1 MMKKWRAG
9 WLFPL
14 VLAVALGGLSAWLDR
29 ISEVTVEETA
39 LNPNE
44 PKYQMEGITG
54 KRYDEKGILKDNLTA
69 SKAWQLPNKDEIEFQ
84 SPDLKIFNEGN
95 QLYQV
100 TSKNAHYNTETRKI
114 YFENDVIMTKA
125 ADAQRPAGVLKT
137 SRIMIDTQTRNAQTD
152 ALVTFQYGQSTGTA
166 NGLTYNEEQG
176 LLNLP
181 SRVKATIY
189 DPKQP

>member
-1 MMKKWRAG
+1 MTKKWRAG

-14 VLAVALGGLSAWLDR
+14 VLAIALGGLSAWLDR
-29 ISEVTVEETA
+29 ISEVTVEETV

-44 PKYQMEGITG
+44 PKYEMEGIAG
-54 KRYDEKGILKDNLTA
+54 KRYDAQGALSENLTA

-84 SPDLKIFNEGN
+84 SPELKIFKEGR

-100 TSKNAHYNTETRKI
+100 VSENAHYNTETRKI
-114 YFENDVIMTKA
+114 QYEKDVVMTKA
-125 ADAQRPAGVLKT
+125 AEADRPAGVLKT
-137 SRIMIDTQTRNAQTD
+137 NHIVVDTQTRNAQTD
-152 ALVTFQYGQSTGTA
+152 AKVDFQYGQSTGSA

-181 SRVKATIY
+181 SRVKAIIY

>member
-1 MMKKWRAG
+1 MMKKWRTG

-14 VLAVALGGLSAWLDR
+14 VLAAALGGLSAWLDR

-44 PKYQMEGITG
+44 PKYQMEGIAG
-54 KRYDEKGILKDNLTA
+54 KRYDEKGMLKENLTA
-69 SKAWQLPNKDEIEFQ
+69 SKAWQLPDKDEIEFQ
-84 SPDLKIFNEGN
+84 LPDLKIFNEGS